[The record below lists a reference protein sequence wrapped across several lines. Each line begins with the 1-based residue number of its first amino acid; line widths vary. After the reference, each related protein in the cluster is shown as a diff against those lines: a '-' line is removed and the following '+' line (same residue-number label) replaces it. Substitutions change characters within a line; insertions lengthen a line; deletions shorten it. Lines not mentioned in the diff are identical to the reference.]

1 MTILSSRE
9 HTCIHE
15 EVIGEPKK
23 NEKCKE
29 LIKGKK
35 DKTTGEIIPSSQ
47 CSYYHLWKKTDDND
61 FMDDNCWD
69 IEDLINES
77 KDRGYC
83 PFYVSR
89 DIAKQVDIVFCPYN
103 YLIDPSIRSS
113 MKLSL
118 KNEIVILDEAHNIE
132 DSCRASTTFQT
143 HMVEIDTIQSELT
156 QALDLT
162 TQNEYLQVTLGY
174 LLTFVSKFSS
184 LKINYEIKS
193 WTLSLTNL
201 NFG

>member
-15 EVIGEPKK
+15 DLIGESKK
-23 NEKCKE
+23 NEKCRE
-29 LIKGKK
+29 LVKGKK
-35 DKTTGEIIPSSQ
+35 DKITGEIIPSSQ
-47 CSYYHLWKKTDDND
+47 CSYYHLWKKTDDKDFLND
-61 FMDDNCWD
+61 YCWD
-69 IEDLINES
+69 IEDLIDES
-77 KDRGYC
+77 RDRGYC

-118 KNEIVILDEAHNIE
+118 KDEIVILDEAHNIE
-132 DSCRASTTFQT
+132 DSCRTSTTFRT
-143 HMVEIDTIQSELT
+143 HMIEIDMTRSEIT

-162 TQNEYLQVTLGY
+162 TLNEHLQATLVY
-174 LLTFVSKFSS
+174 LLTFVSR
-184 LKINYEIKS
+184 
-193 WTLSLTNL
+193 LS
-201 NFG
+201 